1 MIQKL
6 VDYVKSKVKNLEIQE
21 SKSTNSVYI
30 QLDLGKIRISDHI
43 GMLKPEVKVQ
53 VIIPEE
59 SSKFIVCIGLKM
71 YLYNTIRQV
80 GDFLI
85 NYIRINNNIITQV
98 YNEKKTKLQE
108 LSETADNLR
117 SQLTES
123 SKLKSDLDT
132 IIEKYKTLKSQYTHT
147 TNLQSSL
154 KQQLKE
160 KDSAIKEAAE
170 LIEQLYNPE
179 TRKLIYS
186 EKKDKRY
193 YLDNFSDDAREMI
206 EELIKEYYSK

>member
-6 VDYVKSKVKNLEIQE
+6 VDYVISKVKNLEIQE

-71 YLYNTIRQV
+71 YLYNTVRQV

-85 NYIRINNNIITQV
+85 NYIRINNNIITQI
-98 YNEKKTKLQE
+98 YNEKKVRLQE
-108 LSETADNLR
+108 LSETADSLR
-117 SQLTES
+117 SQLTGS
-123 SKLKSDLDT
+123 LKLKSDLDT
-132 IIEKYKTLKSQYTHT
+132 IIEKYKTLKSTYTHV
-147 TNLQSSL
+147 TNLQASL
-154 KQQLKE
+154 KEQLKE